1 MPDFTSGI
9 TCFYHGTQPVGFQ
22 QTLLAAEAAGSEKAT
37 SVIKQKLKA
46 DC

>member
-9 TCFYHGTQPVGFQ
+9 TSFYHGTQRSAFS
-22 QTLLAAEAAGSEKAT
+22 QTLPAAAAAGSEKAT

-46 DC
+46 GR